1 MDRVT
6 IKSDELDARVEE
18 LETEKVWRRTT
29 WLVLGALILIAL
41 AVAASIYVAYGG

>member
-18 LETEKVWRRTT
+18 LETERVWRRAT
-29 WLVLGALILIAL
+29 WLVLGALLVITL
-41 AVAASIYVAYGG
+41 AVAVSIYVAYGG